1 MKNRKTTANPDK
13 IERLSKDQKEKLTTE
28 AKAAKLKEIL
38 TRAARRSNEEAD
50 EAAEEQRV
58 QDRLNA
64 TGEGGE
70 NDEEEKDLLEK
81 IQRTYEKYLAK

>member
-58 QDRLNA
+58 QDRLEA